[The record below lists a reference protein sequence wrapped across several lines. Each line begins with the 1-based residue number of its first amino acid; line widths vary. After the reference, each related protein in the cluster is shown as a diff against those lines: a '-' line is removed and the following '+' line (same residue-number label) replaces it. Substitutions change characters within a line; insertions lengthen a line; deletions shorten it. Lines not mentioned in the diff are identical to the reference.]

1 MTRIDFHVLGSA
13 EPTWVQ
19 HYVCRLVDK
28 AWRQNHRILIHCE
41 PDWLDALDAQLWEF
55 REGAFIPHQPIHAGS
70 CAVNLCSDDQCGDH
84 HDVLINLSRQQPN
97 FFSRFNRVLELV
109 PDAADWKTQKREH
122 FRFYQSRGYVVK
134 SHRIAS

>member
-28 AWRQNHRILIHCE
+28 AWRKNHRILVHCE
-41 PDWLDALDAQLWEF
+41 PDWLTPLDEQLWSF
-55 REGAFIPHQPIHAGS
+55 RSGAFIPHQHIESGA
-70 CAVNLCSDDQCGDH
+70 CAVNLCSDGNCADH
-84 HDVLINLSRQQPN
+84 HDILINLSRQQPE
-97 FFSRFNRVLELV
+97 FFSRFNRMFELV
-109 PDAADWKTQKREH
+109 LDDDDWKTQKRAH

-134 SHRIAS
+134 SHSVGA